1 MQFHIN
7 YTSDIT
13 VFTGDI
19 VHCYR
24 WNTVDRMKFYVNRH
38 VYKLQYI
45 STAWHFKAYFF
56 YIIHAAYLCSNIQT
70 QSNQMNQSVIW

>member
-45 STAWHFKAYFF
+45 STA
-56 YIIHAAYLCSNIQT
+56 
-70 QSNQMNQSVIW
+70 